1 LESDPNYPANVGG
14 EIDIADVKLR
24 LRKEMISRR
33 EALVGR
39 EERAAALLKRVKALH
54 PFRDTTFLSSYVGV
68 GAEVPTMPLIELALS
83 RRLPVAVP
91 WVGERDLQ
99 LTAIRSLEELEPA
112 PFGLLEPPGA
122 LKQSAERAVD
132 PGTPDLYLIPGLA
145 FDRQGGRL
153 GYGRGYYDRL
163 LRRAGPGPLR
173 VSLAFEVQLIDQVPM
188 TDLDERVDL
197 IVTDQAVYRVSERT
211 ASPDR

>member
-1 LESDPNYPANVGG
+1 MKVA
-14 EIDIADVKLR
+14 
-24 LRKEMISRR
+24 LRKEMIARR
-33 EALVGR
+33 ETLVGR
-39 EERAAALLKRVKALH
+39 EDRVAALLQRVKGLH

-68 GAEVPTMPLIELALS
+68 GAEVPTMPLLELALS
-83 RRLPVAVP
+83 RQVPVAVP
-91 WVGERDLQ
+91 WVRERDLA

-122 LKQSAERAVD
+122 LKQSVQRAVD
-132 PGTPDLYLIPGLA
+132 PGAPDLYLIPGLA

-173 VSLAFEVQLIDQVPM
+173 VALAFEVQLIDQVPM
-188 TDLDERVDL
+188 SDLDEPVDL

-211 ASPDR
+211 AWADR

>member
-1 LESDPNYPANVGG
+1 M
-14 EIDIADVKLR
+14 IA
-24 LRKEMISRR
+24 RR
-33 EALVGR
+33 ETLVGWEDR
-39 EERAAALLKRVKALH
+39 VVALLQRVKGLH

-68 GAEVPTMPLIELALS
+68 GVEVPTMPLIELALG
-83 RRLPVAVP
+83 RQVPVAVP
-91 WVGERDLQ
+91 WVRERDLA
-99 LTAIRSLEELEPA
+99 LTAIRSLGELEPA

-132 PGTPDLYLIPGLA
+132 PGAPDLYLIPGLA

-173 VSLAFEVQLIDQVPM
+173 VALAFEVQLIDQVPM
-188 TDLDERVDL
+188 SDQDEPVDL

-211 ASPDR
+211 ASADR